1 MNNVIIIVGAG
12 SGIGLE
18 VSKMAIQNSSSPVL
32 AIDTRFNDDFP
43 SRQVQGQVA
52 KPIRFVA
59 HVDARLDWS
68 AILQSVISV
77 RSIVF
82 LVPPCRGRDPHV
94 NDVGF
99 SNAFSEN
106 VSSTNLALLNLVRAS
121 RLRLSDD
128 SNLVLISSVLSERI
142 AVTDASIDYHAA
154 KSVLEAIMRYLAV
167 KLAPKTA
174 VNCIAPGLIAR
185 DNDSVLLSDEEL
197 RVRVERAVPLRRP
210 CSQVEIAK
218 CIWSLSSGSLPYIS
232 GQTIIM
238 DGGSSVLEPFCLTK

>member
-18 VSKMAIQNSSSPVL
+18 VTKLAIQNTSSPVL
-32 AIDTRFNDDFP
+32 AIDTRFNDDSP
-43 SRQVQGQVA
+43 SRQGQGQVTRLTKVA
-52 KPIRFVA
+52 A
-59 HVDARLDWS
+59 HVDARVDWS

-77 RSIVF
+77 RSIIF
-82 LVPPCRGRDPHV
+82 LIPPCRSRDQRV

-99 SNAFSEN
+99 TDEFSEN
-106 VSSTNLALLNLVRAS
+106 VSSTNHSLLNLVRAS
-121 RLRLSDD
+121 RQRLSDN
-128 SNLVLISSVLSERI
+128 SNLVLISSVLSERV
-142 AVTDASIDYHAA
+142 AVPDASLDYHAA

-185 DNDSVLLSDEEL
+185 DNNSVLLRNEEL
-197 RVRVERAVPLRRP
+197 RGRVERAVPSRRP
-210 CSQVEIAK
+210 CTQVEIAK
-218 CIWSLSSGSLPYIS
+218 CVWALSSGSLPYIS

-238 DGGSSVLEPFCLTK
+238 DGGSSVLEPFCITK